1 MIGVPIMNDKNEFID
16 FIVNTLPSLDIISTS
31 TANNLR
37 VVTNKV
43 NGYIPENMPYTSWD
57 VDSIVEVFVKAE
69 NISESAATGYRSR
82 LKSAL
87 SKFNDYKNGN
97 NSKLPKNQ
105 VANSAN
111 LVMQALNKHPTFSL
125 PIPLREGLILN
136 IGNLPLDLTEDEAE
150 KITRI
155 IKSYAVIK
163 S

>member
-1 MIGVPIMNDKNEFID
+1 MNDKNEFID
-16 FIVNTLPSLDIISTS
+16 FIVNTLPSLDVVSLT

-37 VVTNKV
+37 VVLNRVK
-43 NGYIPENMPYTSWD
+43 GYIPVNIPYTSWD
-57 VDSIVEVFVKAE
+57 INSIVDVFAKTE
-69 NISESAATGYRSR
+69 NISESAAVGYKTRFR
-82 LKSAL
+82 SAL
-87 SKFNDYKNGN
+87 SKFDSYKNGN
-97 NSKLPKNQ
+97 LSKLSKLPKNK

-111 LVMQALNKHPTFSL
+111 LATQALNKHATFAL

-163 S
+163 D

>member
-1 MIGVPIMNDKNEFID
+1 MNDKNEFID
-16 FIVNTLPSLDIISTS
+16 FIVNTLPSLDVVSAS

-37 VVTNKV
+37 VVINKV
-43 NGYIPENMPYTSWD
+43 NVYIPENMPYTSWD
-57 VDSIVEVFVKAE
+57 IDSIVDVFVKTE
-69 NISESAATGYRSR
+69 NISVSAALGYKTR
-82 LKSAL
+82 LRSAL
-87 SKFNDYKNGN
+87 SKFDSYKNGN
-97 NSKLPKNQ
+97 ISKLPKNK

-111 LVMQALNKHPTFSL
+111 LVMQALNRHTTFSL